1 MSRAA
6 LGWLCRLQRP
16 QQHCVQRQR
25 AAQGVAL
32 RSRCGCEYACRPRTR
47 RCFFALAEQH
57 NNWAAAKAKR
67 QPQPRVAKAG
77 TRRVLVG
84 TTAALACESPFI
96 KINRCARETG
106 HRAPPDT

>member
-57 NNWAAAKAKR
+57 NSWAAARPKETAA
-67 QPQPRVAKAG
+67 AKAG

>member
-57 NNWAAAKAKR
+57 NNLGCTRPRDSRSPGWNA
-67 QPQPRVAKAG
+67 PRVGRHDSIA
-77 TRRVLVG
+77 RVRV
-84 TTAALACESPFI
+84 AAYQ
-96 KINRCARETG
+96 N
-106 HRAPPDT
+106 